1 MTDDTTDWR
10 ELREFTAVELTE
22 SFVLSWHMETA
33 ALMIDLDLYLCPAH
47 PFFEKPRPS
56 EKGCYRAAFLEFP
69 ACTEVHVA
77 GKTDQTPL
85 NEMIQSLDPGRI
97 AGLRRTGEGRYEIYG
112 KFGTVGILA
121 DRPLLRIKDM
131 SV

>member
-10 ELREFTAVELTE
+10 ELREFAAVELTA
-22 SFVLSWHMETA
+22 SFVLSWHMEA
-33 ALMIDLDLYLCPAH
+33 VSLMIDLDLYLCPAH

-56 EKGCYRAAFLEFP
+56 EKGCFRAAFLEFP
-69 ACTEVHVA
+69 ACTKVHVA
-77 GKTDQTPL
+77 GKMDQDPP
-85 NEMIQSLDPGRI
+85 NEMIQSLGPGRI
-97 AGLRRTGEGRYEIYG
+97 TGLRRTGEGRYEIYG
-112 KFGTVGILA
+112 KFGTVDISA